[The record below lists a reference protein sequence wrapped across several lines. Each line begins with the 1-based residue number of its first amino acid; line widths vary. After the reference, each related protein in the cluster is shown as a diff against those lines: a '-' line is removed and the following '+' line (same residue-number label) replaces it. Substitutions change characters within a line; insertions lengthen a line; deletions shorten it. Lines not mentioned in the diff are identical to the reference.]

1 MNKDEILLKI
11 QDVFRDIFDD
21 DSLTI
26 SAETTANDIEGWDSL
41 EHINIISAIED
52 ELDIDFE
59 MGEITEFKNVGDMI
73 DAVSSKLD

>member
-21 DSLTI
+21 NSLII

-41 EHINIISAIED
+41 ELINIISAIED

-73 DAVSSKLD
+73 DAVYSKLD

>member
-1 MNKDEILLKI
+1 MNKDEILAKI

-21 DSLTI
+21 ETVVL

-52 ELDIDFE
+52 EFDIDFE
-59 MGEITEFKNVGDMI
+59 M
-73 DAVSSKLD
+73 